1 MWKQRSLTKS
11 EILSKLLWSLKCTD
25 VVSFLLSVSGSSIS
39 HVKKVLYKVKWK
51 RAWCSI
57 CGVKLSIICCLQAE
71 KCALKNYALMC
82 FSYYF
87 WALCLCFLFG
97 LYHIEIS
104 LIKKGY
110 VCPSME
116 ASSLRLIPIHFYVTL
131 TSRLMNTPELASL
144 TVLFTNVHNRINRL
158 EKRRRMRRRWCWICN
173 CWACIVPSFIHV
185 GFYKIF
191 VSTNKKWK
199 IIYYKTMFKYVKV
212 KL

>member
-1 MWKQRSLTKS
+1 MKACLMLLPSL
-11 EILSKLLWSLKCTD
+11 
-25 VVSFLLSVSGSSIS
+25 
-39 HVKKVLYKVKWK
+39 
-51 RAWCSI
+51 CSI

-71 KCALKNYALMC
+71 KCALKNYVLMC

-131 TSRLMNTPELASL
+131 TSRLMNTQELASL
-144 TVLFTNVHNRINRL
+144 SVLFTNVHNQINRL
-158 EKRRRMRRRWCWICN
+158 VNPCIRRDEN
-173 CWACIVPSFIHV
+173 THYSIV
-185 GFYKIF
+185 K
-191 VSTNKKWK
+191 
-199 IIYYKTMFKYVKV
+199 
-212 KL
+212 